1 MDFFFED
8 LPSTSQS
15 TPKKGPE
22 DSRMREDTDHDSLRG
37 KSSSV
42 STTDIQEQHSRCAP
56 KEPIHDQRVSSG
68 IDDISRRAQE
78 LVEKINHNRTSD
90 QNMIDSFQET
100 LIEKVTEMCQQMKEH
115 MYTVYE
121 ENSDNMQVKL
131 QELSEVLESCTKLS
145 HELLEASRALASLR
159 EGLAISQE
167 IEL

>member
-42 STTDIQEQHSRCAP
+42 STTDIQEQHS
-56 KEPIHDQRVSSG
+56 SSG